1 MYIAPLPTAVAG
13 NASVTPAPTVNV
25 LRASALAERMYAMP
39 SLSTLEVFA
48 VGAIVGVVLSYHRK
62 NRSPIYPL
70 DQFTDLNLTEKTD
83 RYLYTRTT
91 TRTINKK

>member
-1 MYIAPLPTAVAG
+1 MFLLFAAAGTIEWGKVVLIGIIAGIVCA
-13 NASVTPAPTVNV
+13 
-25 LRASALAERMYAMP
+25 
-39 SLSTLEVFA
+39 
-48 VGAIVGVVLSYHRK
+48 AIAIGGVVLSYKRK

-70 DQFTDLNLTEKTD
+70 DQFTDLDLREKTD

>member
-1 MYIAPLPTAVAG
+1 MFLLFV
-13 NASVTPAPTVNV
+13 
-25 LRASALAERMYAMP
+25 
-39 SLSTLEVFA
+39 A
-48 VGAIVGVVLSYHRK
+48 VGTIEWGKVVLIGILAGIVCAAIAIVGVVLSYKRK

-70 DQFTDLNLTEKTD
+70 DQFTNLDLREKTD

>member
-1 MYIAPLPTAVAG
+1 MSFLLFAAAG
-13 NASVTPAPTVNV
+13 TIEWGTVV
-25 LRASALAERMYAMP
+25 LIGILVG
-39 SLSTLEVFA
+39 LVFA

>member
-1 MYIAPLPTAVAG
+1 MSFLLFAAAG
-13 NASVTPAPTVNV
+13 TIEWGTVV
-25 LRASALAERMYAMP
+25 LIGILVG
-39 SLSTLEVFA
+39 LVCA

-70 DQFTDLNLTEKTD
+70 DQFTDLDLTEKTD